1 MDSSK
6 EITIKAR
13 QANEKA
19 LLVEQLR
26 KTPIISVACDKTGV
40 GRTSYYRWREE
51 DKEFAT
57 LSDKSLAEGI
67 LLMNDMAESQLLSAI
82 KDGNMTAII
91 YWLKH
96 RHSAYST
103 KIEIEGNINTNY
115 ELSDS
120 QKELLNKAINL
131 IFKEDYES

>member
-1 MDSSK
+1 MTSSK
-6 EITIKAR
+6 ETTIKAR
-13 QANEKA
+13 QDAEKA
-19 LLVEQLR
+19 LLIEQLK

-51 DKEFAT
+51 DKDFAT
-57 LSDKSLAEGI
+57 RADKSLSEGI
-67 LLMNDMAESQLLSAI
+67 LLMNDMAESQLMSAI

>member
-1 MDSSK
+1 MTSSK
-6 EITIKAR
+6 ETTIKAR
-13 QANEKA
+13 QDAEKV
-19 LLVEQLR
+19 LLIEQLK

-51 DKEFAT
+51 DKDFAT
-57 LSDKSLAEGI
+57 RADKSLSEGI

>member
-1 MDSSK
+1 MDSNK
-6 EITIKAR
+6 ETTIKVR
-13 QANEKA
+13 QDAEKA
-19 LLVEQLR
+19 LLIEQLR

-40 GRTSYYRWREE
+40 GRTSYYRWRDE

-57 LSDKSLAEGI
+57 LADKSLAEGV

>member
-1 MDSSK
+1 MTSSK
-6 EITIKAR
+6 ETTIKAR
-13 QANEKA
+13 QDAEKA
-19 LLVEQLR
+19 LLIEQLK

-40 GRTSYYRWREE
+40 WRTSYYRWREE
-51 DKEFAT
+51 DKDFAIKA
-57 LSDKSLAEGI
+57 DKSLSEGI

>member
-1 MDSSK
+1 MTSSK
-6 EITIKAR
+6 ETTIKAR
-13 QANEKA
+13 QDAEKA
-19 LLVEQLR
+19 LLIEQLK

-51 DKEFAT
+51 DKDFAIKA
-57 LSDKSLAEGI
+57 DKSLSEGI

>member
-1 MDSSK
+1 MTSSK
-6 EITIKAR
+6 ETTIKAR
-13 QANEKA
+13 QDAEKT
-19 LLVEQLR
+19 LLIEQLK

-51 DKEFAT
+51 DKDFAT
-57 LSDKSLAEGI
+57 KADKSLSEGI

>member
-1 MDSSK
+1 MSSSK
-6 EITIKAR
+6 ETTIKAR
-13 QANEKA
+13 QDAEKT
-19 LLVEQLR
+19 LLIEQLK

-51 DKEFAT
+51 DKDFAT
-57 LSDKSLAEGI
+57 KADKSLSEGI

-82 KDGNMTAII
+82 KEGNMTAII

>member
-6 EITIKAR
+6 EMTIKAR
-13 QANEKA
+13 QDNEKA
-19 LLVEQLR
+19 LLIEQLR

-57 LSDKSLAEGI
+57 LADKSLAEGI

>member
-19 LLVEQLR
+19 LLIEQLR

-57 LSDKSLAEGI
+57 LADKSLAEGI

-103 KIEIEGNINTNY
+103 KIEIEGNISTNY

>member
-1 MDSSK
+1 MTSSK

-13 QANEKA
+13 QAAEKS
-19 LLVEQLR
+19 LLIEQLK

-51 DKEFAT
+51 DKDFAT
-57 LSDKSLAEGI
+57 KADKSLSEGI